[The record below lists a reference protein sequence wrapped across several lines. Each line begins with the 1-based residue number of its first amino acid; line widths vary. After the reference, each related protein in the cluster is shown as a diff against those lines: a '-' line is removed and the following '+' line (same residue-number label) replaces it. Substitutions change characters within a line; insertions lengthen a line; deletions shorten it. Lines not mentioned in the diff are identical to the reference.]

1 MAVYPEK
8 EIGVGNHLFFPLK
21 LISCC
26 IYRHKLI
33 PLSISKALPLPAEAF
48 ALDKLVLVVK
58 GTQMSADWI
67 TISSHKGK
75 SVVVL
80 GFSGLKYLEI
90 LERIGEFR
98 KFISSQQEK
107 SLLVLTDVTGCEIN
121 KRTVEAF
128 KDFALK
134 NKPYV
139 IASAVVG
146 LTGFPRIFVSA
157 VNQFSKRDIRLF
169 DKIDPAKDWL
179 VSHKK

>member
-1 MAVYPEK
+1 
-8 EIGVGNHLFFPLK
+8 
-21 LISCC
+21 
-26 IYRHKLI
+26 
-33 PLSISKALPLPAEAF
+33 
-48 ALDKLVLVVK
+48 
-58 GTQMSADWI
+58 MSADWI

-134 NKPYV
+134 NKHYV

-169 DKIDPAKDWL
+169 DKIDAAKDWL
-179 VSHKK
+179 ASHK